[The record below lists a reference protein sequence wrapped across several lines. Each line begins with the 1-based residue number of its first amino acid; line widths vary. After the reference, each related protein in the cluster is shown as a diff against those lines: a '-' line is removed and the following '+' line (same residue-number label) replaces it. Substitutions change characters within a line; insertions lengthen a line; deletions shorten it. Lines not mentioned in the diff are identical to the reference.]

1 MRIMLFAGGGDIGGG
16 KTHILSLAKELSKTN
31 DILLISFRKGVFA
44 DDAIAMGINTVVVDH
59 KLGIGHAIKEAEAQI
74 EKFAPQLVHCH
85 GSKANMIGVILKQ
98 KTHLPV
104 ITTVHSDPKLDYM
117 GKPLRKYTFGVVNAI
132 ALRRMDAHVAV
143 AGEMK
148 KLLISRGFDPFN
160 VFTVFNGLDF
170 SGAPEPKPSTI
181 HQTVSSSPALPVV
194 NVGIAARLNPVKDIE
209 TIIRAFALAYEQDK
223 RLRLLI
229 AGTGEEEEKLKA
241 LSKELGVEDVTS
253 FEGWQSDVKA
263 FFARV
268 DINVLS
274 SLSETFP
281 YSLLEGAYMHCPVI
295 ASNAGGIP
303 YLIKHEKTGLLFE
316 CKDVDTF
323 ANHILRL
330 ASDED
335 LRHRLAE
342 NLYTFAK
349 ENFSLEA
356 MAAQQEKIYQSVLKR
371 SKRHGRYGVVICGAY
386 GRGNA
391 GDEAILKSIISE
403 VRTVDPDIP
412 LWVMTRS
419 PKATS
424 IEHQE
429 RGIYIFN
436 PFTFVKALK
445 KSRLFISGGGSLI
458 QDVTSSRS
466 LHFYLSSIAV
476 AKKNGCKVV
485 MYGCGVGPIIKPKHE
500 KLSADI
506 INANVDVITLRDT
519 MSLKLLSSIGVDK
532 PKIFVTAD
540 PAFGLKSLPD
550 EDIANA
556 FQKEN
561 IPSGI
566 KMIGFALREWST
578 FKNLN
583 GVVIVAD
590 YAYKKY
596 GLVPVFMPVEVPADI
611 PIAKTIAGR
620 LPESTPAYVCE
631 HAHHDS
637 EFIGMLSK
645 MEVVCG
651 MRLHSLIFATAAGV
665 PTIGLTYDVKVDGFF
680 KDLGNNAILDVANF
694 KSDDLKALIDEAV
707 LGSKVQ
713 SRIICEKF
721 RAFENNNTKILKEL
735 MEL

>member
-1 MRIMLFAGGGDIGGG
+1 MRIMLLAGGGDIGGG

-31 DILLISFRKGVFA
+31 DVLLMSFRKGVFA

-98 KTHLPV
+98 RTHLPV

-117 GKPLRKYTFGVVNAI
+117 GKPLRKYTFGVINAI

-148 KLLISRGFDPFN
+148 NLLIKRGFDPFN
-160 VFTVFNGLDF
+160 IFTVFNGLDF
-170 SGAPEPKPSTI
+170 SGTGEGQSPS
-181 HQTVSSSPALPVV
+181 QTSDVI
-194 NVGIAARLNPVKDIE
+194 NIGIAARLNPVKDIE
-209 TIIRAFALAYEQDK
+209 TIIRAFALAYEKDK

-229 AGTGEEEEKLKA
+229 AGTGEEENKLKA
-241 LSKELGVEDVTS
+241 LAKELGVEELVS
-253 FEGWQSDVKA
+253 FEGWQDDVKA
-263 FFARV
+263 FFGRV
-268 DINVLS
+268 DINVLA

-281 YSLLEGAYMHCPVI
+281 YSLLEGAYMHCPAI
-295 ASNAGGIP
+295 ATNAGGIP

-316 CKDVDTF
+316 CKDVETF
-323 ANHILRL
+323 AGHILRL
-330 ASDED
+330 ASDEE
-335 LRHRLAE
+335 LRNRLAE
-342 NLYTFAK
+342 NLHEFAK
-349 ENFSLEA
+349 ENFSLKA
-356 MAAQQEKIYQSVLKR
+356 MAEKQEKIYASVLKR
-371 SKRHGRYGVVICGAY
+371 ASVRGRYGVVICGAY

-391 GDEAILKSIISE
+391 GDEAILKSIIAE
-403 VRTVDPDIP
+403 LRTADPDIP

-419 PKATS
+419 PKGTR

-436 PFTFVKALK
+436 PFALVGALK
-445 KSRLFISGGGSLI
+445 KSKLFISGGGSLI

-466 LHFYLSSIAV
+466 LHFYLSSIAA

-485 MYGCGVGPIIKPKHE
+485 MYGCGIGPIIKPKHE
-500 KLSADI
+500 KLTADI

-519 MSLKLLSSIGVDK
+519 MSLKLLSTIGVVK
-532 PKIFVTAD
+532 PKILVTAD
-540 PAFGLKSLPD
+540 PAFGLSTMAD

-556 FQKEN
+556 FAKEG
-561 IPSGI
+561 IPEGT
-566 KMIGFALREWST
+566 KMMGFALREWDT
-578 FKNLN
+578 FKNFN
-583 GVVIVAD
+583 GIAIAAE

-596 GLVPVFMPVEVPADI
+596 GLVPVFMSVETPHDI
-611 PIAKTIAGR
+611 PIAKKVAGR
-620 LPESTPAYVCE
+620 IDENVPRYICQY
-631 HAHHDS
+631 AHHDS

-645 MEVVCG
+645 MDVVCG

-680 KDLGNNAILDVANF
+680 KDLGNEAILNVADF
-694 KSDDLKALIDEAV
+694 KSDELKLLIDEAV
-707 LGSKVQ
+707 LSSKVT
-713 SRIICEKF
+713 SRIVCEKF
-721 RAFENNNTKILKEL
+721 KALESNNTKVLKEL
-735 MEL
+735 LEQ

>member
-1 MRIMLFAGGGDIGGG
+1 MRIMLLAGGGDIGGG

-31 DILLISFRKGVFA
+31 DILLVSFRKGVFA

-117 GKPLRKYTFGVVNAI
+117 GKPLRKYTFGVINAI
-132 ALRRMDAHVAV
+132 ALRKMDAHVAV

-148 KLLISRGFDPFN
+148 NLLIKRGFDPFN

-170 SGAPEPKPSTI
+170 SGSENAAVESKQSDI
-181 HQTVSSSPALPVV
+181 ISI
-194 NVGIAARLNPVKDIE
+194 GIAARLNPVKDIE
-209 TIIRAFALAYEQDK
+209 TIIRAFALAYEKDK

-229 AGTGEEEEKLKA
+229 AGTGEEENKLKA
-241 LSKELGVEDVTS
+241 LSKELGVDEVTS

-263 FFARV
+263 FFGRV

-323 ANHILRL
+323 ASHILRL
-330 ASDED
+330 ASDEG

-342 NLYTFAK
+342 NLYSFAK
-349 ENFSLEA
+349 ENFSLKA
-356 MAAQQEKIYQSVLKR
+356 MAAQQEKIYKSVIKR
-371 SKRHGRYGVVICGAY
+371 TSVRGRYGAVICGAY

-419 PKATS
+419 PKGTRL
-424 IEHQE
+424 EHQE

-466 LHFYLSSIAV
+466 LHFYLSSIAA

-485 MYGCGVGPIIKPKHE
+485 MYGCGVGPIIKQKHE
-500 KLSADI
+500 KLTADI
-506 INANVDVITLRDT
+506 INANVDVITLRDS
-519 MSLKLLSSIGVDK
+519 MSLNLLSSIGVVK
-532 PKIFVTAD
+532 PKILVTAD
-540 PAFGLKSLPD
+540 PAFGLEPM
-550 EDIANA
+550 EDSNISNA
-556 FQKEN
+556 FAKEG
-561 IPSGI
+561 IPKGT
-566 KMIGFALREWST
+566 KMMGFALREWST

-583 GVVIVAD
+583 GIVNAAD

-596 GLVPVFMPVEVPADI
+596 GLVPVFMSVETPADI
-611 PIAKTIAGR
+611 PIAKKIAER
-620 LPESTPAYVCE
+620 LPEGTPSYVCKY
-631 HAHHDS
+631 AHHDA

-645 MEVVCG
+645 MDVVCG

-665 PTIGLTYDVKVDGFF
+665 PTIGLSYDVKVDGFF
-680 KDLGNNAILDVANF
+680 KDLGNEAIISVADF
-694 KSDDLKALIDEAV
+694 KSDDLKELIDNAV
-707 LGSKVQ
+707 LGSKVS

-721 RAFENNNTKILKEL
+721 KALESNNIKILKEL
-735 MEL
+735 IEQ

>member
-1 MRIMLFAGGGDIGGG
+1 MRIMLLAGGGDIGGG

-31 DILLISFRKGVFA
+31 EVLLISFRKGVFA

-117 GKPLRKYTFGVVNAI
+117 GKPLRKYTFGVINAI

-148 KLLISRGFDPFN
+148 NLLIKRGFDPFN
-160 VFTVFNGLDF
+160 IFTVFNGLDF
-170 SGAPEPKPSTI
+170 SESENVAAEPKQTGTI
-181 HQTVSSSPALPVV
+181 T
-194 NVGIAARLNPVKDIE
+194 VGIAARLNPVKDIE
-209 TIIRAFALAYEQDK
+209 TIIRAFALAYEKDK

-229 AGTGEEEEKLKA
+229 AGTGEEENKLKA
-241 LSKELGVEDVTS
+241 LAKELGVEELVS
-253 FEGWQSDVKA
+253 FEGWQDDVKA
-263 FFARV
+263 FFGKV
-268 DINVLS
+268 DINVLA

-281 YSLLEGAYMHCPVI
+281 YSLLEGAYMHCPAI
-295 ASNAGGIP
+295 ATNAGGIP

-316 CKDVDTF
+316 CKDVETF
-323 ANHILRL
+323 AGHILRL
-330 ASDED
+330 ASDEE
-335 LRHRLAE
+335 LRNRLAE
-342 NLYTFAK
+342 NLYEFAK
-349 ENFSLEA
+349 ENFSLKA
-356 MAAQQEKIYQSVLKR
+356 MAEKQEKIYRSVLKR
-371 SKRHGRYGVVICGAY
+371 ASVRGRYGVVICGAY

-391 GDEAILKSIISE
+391 GDEAILKSIIAE
-403 VRTVDPDIP
+403 LRTADPDIP

-419 PKATS
+419 PKGTR

-436 PFTFVKALK
+436 PFALVGALK
-445 KSRLFISGGGSLI
+445 KSKLFISGGGSLI

-466 LHFYLSSIAV
+466 LHFYLSSIAA

-485 MYGCGVGPIIKPKHE
+485 MYGCGIGPIIKPKHE
-500 KLSADI
+500 KLTADI

-519 MSLKLLSSIGVDK
+519 MSLKLLSTIGVVK
-532 PKIFVTAD
+532 PKILVTAD
-540 PAFGLKSLPD
+540 PAFGLSTMAD

-556 FQKEN
+556 FAKEG
-561 IPSGI
+561 IPEGT
-566 KMIGFALREWST
+566 KMMGFALREWDT
-578 FKNLN
+578 FKNFN
-583 GVVIVAD
+583 GIAIAAE

-596 GLVPVFMPVEVPADI
+596 GLVPVFMSVETPHDI
-611 PIAKTIAGR
+611 PIAKKVAGR
-620 LPESTPAYVCE
+620 IDENVPRYICQY
-631 HAHHDS
+631 AHHDS

-645 MEVVCG
+645 MDVVCG

-680 KDLGNNAILDVANF
+680 KDLGNEAILNVADF
-694 KSDDLKALIDEAV
+694 KSDELKLLIDEAV
-707 LGSKVQ
+707 LSSKVT
-713 SRIICEKF
+713 SRIVCEKF
-721 RAFENNNTKILKEL
+721 KALESNNTKVLKEL
-735 MEL
+735 LEQ